1 MQRPDTPRAELPAL
15 GIDIVR
21 VERIA
26 GVIQRHPI
34 RFPARVLTVSE
45 QEYVRARP
53 ENFAG
58 RWAAKEAVSKVLGLG
73 IRGIGWR
80 EIEIERLVTGEP
92 KVRLHGGA
100 AERAAN
106 LGIAGIAVSI
116 THEREYALAVA
127 YGQRVAQEA

>member
-1 MQRPDTPRAELPAL
+1 MQAHVDSGAERPAL

-26 GVIQRHPI
+26 GVLQRHPV
-34 RFPARVLTVSE
+34 RFPARVLTDGE

-80 EIEIERLVTGEP
+80 EIEIERLPTGAP
-92 KVRLHGGA
+92 TVRLHGSA
-100 AERAAN
+100 AERAARM
-106 LGIAGIAVSI
+106 GIAAIAVSI
-116 THEREYALAVA
+116 THEREYAVAVA
-127 YGQRVAQEA
+127 YGRRSGRDA